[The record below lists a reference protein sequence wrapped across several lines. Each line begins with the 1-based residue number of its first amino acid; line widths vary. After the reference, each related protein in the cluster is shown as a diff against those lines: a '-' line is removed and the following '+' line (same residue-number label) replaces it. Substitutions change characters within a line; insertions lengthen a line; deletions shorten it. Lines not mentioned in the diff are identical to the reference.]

1 MITLLFAIYLLSY
14 QKLGLSGAQFL
25 QIGMGARAEA
35 LGEAVVATTDG
46 VSSIYWNPGGLAR
59 ISSYEVFGGYTR
71 GVESITFSHS
81 AVALKRGN
89 YAYGLFLITMTMD
102 PIEITTVQNPDGIGE
117 SYSASG
123 TAFGG
128 GVSMMLTDRLSVGF
142 VGKVVRDQIFNCSAT
157 GFAVDVGSLFEF
169 VKDGFALGLSLANF
183 GTDMQLKGRDLSL
196 GFKPENLGTI
206 FYETAEYSL
215 PLTMRVGLSYPFR
228 VSEGVKGLLLFQ
240 SEHPNDNKERYA
252 FGSEFVI
259 NDILAIRGG
268 YILGH
273 DTKDYSAGV
282 GLSIPVTFG
291 DLILDFAYVNRT
303 VFKPE
308 VYFSVKLRGR

>member
-1 MITLLFAIYLLSY
+1 MITLFFTLFLLSY

-35 LGEAVVATTDG
+35 LGEAVVGTADG
-46 VSSIYWNPGGLAR
+46 ASSIYWNPGGLAR
-59 ISSYEVFGGYTR
+59 ISGYEIFGGYTR

-89 YAYGLFLITMTMD
+89 YAYGLFLISMSMD

-117 SYSASG
+117 NYTASG
-123 TAFGG
+123 AAFGG
-128 GVSMMLTDRLSVGF
+128 GVSLMLTDRLSVGV

-169 VKDGFALGLSLANF
+169 VKDGFALGLSLSNF
-183 GTDMQLKGRDLSL
+183 GTDMKLKGRDLSI

-206 FYETAEYSL
+206 FYETVEYSL
-215 PLTMRVGLSYPFR
+215 PLTMRVGLSYPFT
-228 VSEGVKGLLLFQ
+228 VSEGIKGLLLFQ
-240 SEHPNDNKERYA
+240 SEHPNDNVERYA

-259 NDILAIRGG
+259 NDILSIRGG

-273 DTKDYSAGV
+273 DTKDYST
-282 GLSIPVTFG
+282 GLGLKIPVAFG
-291 DLILDFAYVNRT
+291 DIVLDFAYVNRK

-308 VYFSVKLRGR
+308 IYFSARIKGR